1 MKQKLL
7 FSLLSTLICS
17 FGIAQ
22 STFIPDEKFELA
34 LINEGYESGP
44 PDGIIATWKMNSITL
59 LYISNYDITDLTGIE
74 DATNL
79 MVLDISDNQITNL
92 DLSNST
98 DLESFYCSNNLLTSL
113 DLSNNKNL
121 EYLICIGNQLNSLNV
136 TQNGLLKRISG
147 FDNELTNLDISNN
160 PVLEHLDIVNN
171 QITSLDVTNNVLL
184 TDLLCTGN
192 QLTSLD
198 VSQNTSLTWFSC
210 GNNQLTSLNVK
221 NGNNSLITSFYSEN
235 NPSLLCIQVDNE
247 VAANNNLAPYDVWNK
262 DAFATYSENCELSIE
277 DERLNKGL
285 KLYPNP
291 TSNWLFFESEVEIHK
306 LEIYSVLGQ
315 KVKEIN
321 SDFSTISIDN
331 LSNGIY
337 MVHIFSEKGTTI
349 RKIIK
354 R

>member
-7 FSLLSTLICS
+7 FSLLTTLICS

-22 STFIPDEKFELA
+22 STFIPDVNFELA

-44 PDGIIATWKMNSITL
+44 PDGVIATWRMNSITL
-59 LYISNYDITDLTGIE
+59 LYISGYGITDLTGIE

-79 MVLDISDNQITNL
+79 MLLDIDNNQITNL
-92 DLSNST
+92 NLSNNT
-98 DLESFYCSNNLLTSL
+98 DLETLYCANNLLTSL
-113 DLSNNKNL
+113 DLSNNTKL
-121 EYLICIGNQLNSLNV
+121 DYLQCIGNQLNNLDV
-136 TQNGLLKRISG
+136 TQNALLRSIDC
-147 FDNELTNLDISNN
+147 FDNELTSIDVSNN
-160 PVLEHLDIVNN
+160 SLLEHLAISEN
-171 QITSLDVTNNVLL
+171 QLTNLDVTNNVLL
-184 TDLLCTGN
+184 TDLLCGAN

-198 VSQNTSLTWFSC
+198 VSQNTSLTWFTC

-221 NGNNSLITSFYSEN
+221 NGNNSLITSFYSGN

-262 DAFATYSENCELSIE
+262 DAFTTYSENCELSIE

-291 TSNWLFFESEVEIHK
+291 TSNWLFFESETAIHK

-321 SDFSTISIDN
+321 SDFSTISIDS
-331 LSNGIY
+331 LSDGIY
-337 MVHIFSEKGTTI
+337 MVHIYSEKGSTI